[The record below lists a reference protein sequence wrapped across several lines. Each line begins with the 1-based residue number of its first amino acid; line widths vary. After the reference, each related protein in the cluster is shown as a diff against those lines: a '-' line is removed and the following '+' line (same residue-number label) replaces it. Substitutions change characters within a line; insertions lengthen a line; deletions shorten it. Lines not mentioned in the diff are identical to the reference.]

1 MSHHYPSMTD
11 QKHTWFWA
19 QQAIG
24 LAQGAGLH
32 RDPGLVPQRKH
43 WARIWWTCLSR
54 DRLIAIGTGR
64 PMHINSLDCNVPM
77 LTLEDVAENGDD
89 DQDVAI
95 KTIFIQFIKL
105 CQYMEGILSLHITE
119 STSDVALQEQIDLC
133 EDTLQRWRDHLPTTA
148 QVNQSS
154 KSPAEIVFSTYRAV
168 LHMVYKY
175 VSI

>member
-1 MSHHYPSMTD
+1 
-11 QKHTWFWA
+11 
-19 QQAIG
+19 
-24 LAQGAGLH
+24 
-32 RDPGLVPQRKH
+32 
-43 WARIWWTCLSR
+43 
-54 DRLIAIGTGR
+54 
-64 PMHINSLDCNVPM
+64 MHINSLDCNVPM

-154 KSPAEIVFSTYRAV
+154 KSPAEIVSSTYRAV